1 MVSCWEEHRKG
12 RRQAPAKNDYNPTHL
27 MHKLRSDSTWAAL
40 TPAQKEKLTSWLFD
54 ENLGYRAALER
65 VRQEFGLTA
74 SKSSLASYYQFL
86 ARERLREDLCEAQS
100 IATEALAAEA
110 KLADLRG
117 AALKL
122 VGKKLI
128 DCALQRGV
136 AKELPTLTQLLL
148 SSAQQELQREWL
160 ALARERFEFKA
171 SKAALKALPL
181 VDEFNRDE
189 EERET
194 ARVERIKHQL
204 FGSLLDKV
212 IE

>member
-1 MVSCWEEHRKG
+1 
-12 RRQAPAKNDYNPTHL
+12 

-40 TPAQKEKLTSWLFD
+40 TPAQKEKLTHWLFD
-54 ENLGYRAALER
+54 ENLGYRQALER
-65 VRQEFGLTA
+65 VRQEFGVTA

-100 IATEALAAEA
+100 IATEALGSEA

-122 VGKKLI
+122 VGKKLL

-136 AKELPTLTQLLL
+136 AKELPALTNLLL
-148 SSAQQELQREWL
+148 LSAQQELQREWL

-171 SKAALKALPL
+171 AKAALKALPL
-181 VDEFNRDE
+181 QDEF
-189 EERET
+189 
-194 ARVERIKHQL
+194 ARQEDAFEDARIDAIKRKL
-204 FGSLLDKV
+204 FGKELAEAIK
-212 IE
+212 